1 MRQLEPRRKVLR
13 AGLSFFSEETAA
25 PLQEV
30 VATLCGLVQSGALDS
45 QHPTGDQSSKVILV
59 LIEFCFC
66 YSEYLDSV
74 SVTSSPPRELRYT
87 QYKSDF

>member
-1 MRQLEPRRKVLR
+1 MRQHEPRRNQSR
-13 AGLSFFSEETAA
+13 TGLNFFSEETAA

-59 LIEFCFC
+59 
-66 YSEYLDSV
+66 
-74 SVTSSPPRELRYT
+74 
-87 QYKSDF
+87 